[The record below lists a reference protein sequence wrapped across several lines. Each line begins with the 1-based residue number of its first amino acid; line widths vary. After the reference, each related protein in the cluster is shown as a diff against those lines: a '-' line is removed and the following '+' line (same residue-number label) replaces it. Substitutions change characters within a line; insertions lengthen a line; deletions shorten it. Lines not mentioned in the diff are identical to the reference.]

1 MKKRLFLKQFFKQK
15 KMVGA
20 VAPSSRFL
28 AHKML
33 NHLPLSTAKVI
44 VELGPGNGVFTK
56 KIIKEMGENTQLIVI
71 ELNDLFY
78 NELSSTIQ
86 DPRVHIFHDSANKIG
101 DFIKQI
107 GQDKADIII
116 SSLPLANF
124 PEDLKTDLLDS
135 IHNSLDEKGTFVQFQ
150 YSLQSKKAI
159 KKRFVKT
166 KITYTPFNI
175 PPAFVYSC
183 MKTALS

>member
-56 KIIKEMGENTQLIVI
+56 RIIKEMGENTQLIVI

-78 NELSSTIQ
+78 NELSSTIEH
-86 DPRVHIFHDSANKIG
+86 PRVHLFHDSANKIG

>member
-56 KIIKEMGENTQLIVI
+56 RIIKEMGGNTQLIVI

-78 NELSSTIQ
+78 NELSFTIL

-101 DFIKQI
+101 EFIKQI

-116 SSLPLANF
+116 SSLPLANL

-159 KKRFVKT
+159 KKRFEKT

>member
-56 KIIKEMGENTQLIVI
+56 RIIKEMGENTQLIVI

-78 NELSSTIQ
+78 EELSSTIQ

-159 KKRFVKT
+159 KKRFEKT
-166 KITYTPFNI
+166 KITYTPFNL

-183 MKTALS
+183 MKTAIS

>member
-56 KIIKEMGENTQLIVI
+56 RIIKEMGENTQLIVI

-135 IHNSLDEKGTFVQFQ
+135 IHNSLDDKGTFVQFQ

-159 KKRFVKT
+159 KKRFEKT
-166 KITYTPFNI
+166 KITYTPFNL

-183 MKTALS
+183 MKTAIS

>member
-1 MKKRLFLKQFFKQK
+1 
-15 KMVGA
+15 MVGA

-56 KIIKEMGENTQLIVI
+56 RIIKEMGENTQLIVI

-86 DPRVHIFHDSANKIG
+86 DPRVHFFHDSANKIG
-101 DFIKQI
+101 EFIKQI
-107 GQDKADIII
+107 GKDKADFII

-135 IHNSLDEKGTFVQFQ
+135 IHNSLDDKGTFVQFQ

-159 KKRFVKT
+159 RKRFTKT
-166 KITYTPFNI
+166 KITFTPFNI

>member
-56 KIIKEMGENTQLIVI
+56 RIIKEMGENTQLIVI

>member
-56 KIIKEMGENTQLIVI
+56 RIIKEMGENTQLIVI

-86 DPRVHIFHDSANKIG
+86 DPRVHIFHDSANKIW
-101 DFIKQI
+101 DFVKQI

>member
-56 KIIKEMGENTQLIVI
+56 RIIKEMGGNTQLIVI

-78 NELSSTIQ
+78 EELSSTIQ
-86 DPRVHIFHDSANKIG
+86 DPRAHIFHDSANKIG

-135 IHNSLDEKGTFVQFQ
+135 IHKSLDDKGTFVQFQ

-159 KKRFVKT
+159 KKRFEKT

>member
-44 VELGPGNGVFTK
+44 VELGPGSGVFTK
-56 KIIKEMGENTQLIVI
+56 RIIKEMGENTQLIVI

-86 DPRVHIFHDSANKIG
+86 DPRVHFFHDSANKIG
-101 DFIKQI
+101 EFIKQI
-107 GQDKADIII
+107 GKDKADFII

-135 IHNSLDEKGTFVQFQ
+135 IHKSLDDKGTFVQFQ

-159 KKRFVKT
+159 RKQFTKT
-166 KITYTPFNI
+166 KITFTPFNI

>member
-56 KIIKEMGENTQLIVI
+56 RIIKEMGENTQLIVI

-78 NELSSTIQ
+78 EELSSTIQ

-124 PEDLKTDLLDS
+124 PEDIKTDLLDS

>member
-33 NHLPLSTAKVI
+33 NHLPLSTVEVI
-44 VELGPGNGVFTK
+44 VELGPGNGVFTRR
-56 KIIKEMGENTQLIVI
+56 IIKEMGENTQLIVI

-78 NELSSTIQ
+78 EELSTSIQ
-86 DPRVHIFHDSANKIG
+86 DPRVHFFHDSANKIG
-101 DFIKQI
+101 EFIQQI
-107 GQDKADIII
+107 GKDKANIII

-135 IHNSLDEKGTFVQFQ
+135 IHKSLDDKGTFVQFQ

-159 KKRFVKT
+159 KKRFEKT
-166 KITYTPFNI
+166 KITYTPFNL

-183 MKTALS
+183 MKTAIS

>member
-28 AHKML
+28 THKML
-33 NHLPLSTAKVI
+33 AHLPLNTAEVI

-56 KIIKEMGENTQLIVI
+56 RIIKEMGENTQLIVI

-78 NELSSTIQ
+78 KELSSTIQ
-86 DPRVHIFHDSANKIG
+86 DPRVHFFHDSANKIG
-101 DFIKQI
+101 DFINQI
-107 GQDKADIII
+107 GKDKADFII

-124 PEDLKTDLLDS
+124 PEHLKTDLLDS
-135 IHNSLDEKGTFVQFQ
+135 IYTSLDDKGTFVQFQ

-159 KKRFVKT
+159 RKRFTKT
-166 KITYTPFNI
+166 KITFTPFNI